1 LKKSSGFASTRENP
15 FDVMSDLMMVILII
29 FLLMIVT
36 LILSV
41 SNHLNIVSKESTYSG
56 GFQRPS
62 LLVDAIHSGG
72 IDHIVTYQL
81 DYEADVLVSA
91 DVECKFTPSMFA
103 NLLIFIDPG
112 KIDYKSK
119 RLPMLTIR
127 TRSVSGEKSI
137 KNSSMD
143 SSNGG
148 QYQEPFYEKR
158 LTLEDGTSG
167 TIASS
172 VIWNIVKRIW
182 PGYEAN
188 DFRIPVS
195 GHFNVVS
202 RPKIYYETSQKNGV
216 KQIIIGHCVIDISG
230 KEIGIFNSLATALTD
245 FVYLGEFN
253 QKERIQFLKEFDGP
267 EAAAYYENWATGGDK
282 LDSPFVTYEKSRRM
296 FIKNRQSM
304 NITPPQWVKSDFLD
318 KIGANLKIMGAVQ
331 DG

>member
-1 LKKSSGFASTRENP
+1 MKKTSDLTTAKENP

-62 LLVDAIHSGG
+62 LLVDAIRSGG
-72 IDHIVTYQL
+72 VDHIVTYQL

-112 KIDYKSK
+112 DIGYKNR

-127 TRSVSGEKSI
+127 TRSSSNINPNFSKDEI
-137 KNSSMD
+137 DNSS
-143 SSNGG
+143 
-148 QYQEPFYEKR
+148 EPFAERR

-167 TIASS
+167 IVESNI
-172 VIWNIVKRIW
+172 IWDIVKNVW

-188 DFRIPVS
+188 DFQIPVS

-202 RPKIYYETSQKNGV
+202 RPKIYYETSDKNGA

-253 QKERIQFLKEFDGP
+253 KEERIRFLKEFNGP
-267 EAAAYYENWATGGDK
+267 EAAAYYENWAESGDR
-282 LDSPFVTYEKSRRM
+282 LPSPFVKYEESRRM
-296 FIKNRQSM
+296 FIRNRRNM
-304 NITPPQWVKSDFLD
+304 NITPPQWVKSEFLD
-318 KIGANLKIMGAVQ
+318 KIGANLKIMGAVKK
-331 DG
+331 D